1 MKFHSLIVLLSA
13 AALFTPDA
21 WGVVTVTPNSG
32 VTVTNLGGGHY
43 TIAFGTGASGSY
55 TIGAGSTDV
64 IDSITSASTAASV
77 PLVGMNLEAQDIGS
91 VGVIGSGRLHVA
103 SLRAIGNIGAVSAHR
118 IDRVESSAG
127 DLTGPVAI
135 LPPVAGVSPILN
147 ELFFQSG
154 VVRANIS
161 NPYGDINKIECNRVL
176 GASASAPV
184 TISCSGY
191 LYDLFVAQDAT
202 HLAVADPS
210 STPSGRTMAVN
221 GLTVGGTYTGSIKAR
236 FVALTANTPSQ
247 ATINIGQ
254 DFDGLMDF
262 SAGLGDPEL
271 QCLPPQIN
279 PASDEFEYYP
289 TVRIGGSV
297 SATSVIQVP
306 EYVPAGQITCHAGGV
321 QTQVV
326 VNANNAGERLLGEVL
341 YGYASPTALPIERT
355 PDIRD
360 GQYSVPLSEVGY
372 GSIGVAP
379 FALNGVE
386 TKMWLLEDTG
396 EIPPVDPALRGL
408 FSEPSAPTGQ
418 ANDTFIIPAVNYPEY
433 LGFQL
438 EFFGPVI
445 SSAGTFGSGDE
456 NPNGEVVFEVRYAG
470 AGDCWQNTG
479 IGFKVF
485 QPSPRRVDLLGA
497 LVYNTGV
504 QGAPTRWTPAQQGD
518 ENPPQ
523 VLQKG
528 RVYRLRVNQGPGDPL
543 MHCDLGLNP
552 NPLARLDYF
561 TFQVSCPCPT
571 DLNFDGAVD
580 TGDLPILLGDFGK
593 SQPSN
598 PVPCPPQ
605 LRADLNLD
613 NTVSTPDL
621 VILLGQFGTN
631 CSTPPCSPTLAL
643 SGGPAGAS
651 GPVKITGD
659 ALAPGGNSNAVAV
672 SSGTPPGPVV
682 AALGFTSMEAYSG
695 YVDGLSESDRSAHF
709 ALLLQVATSISP
721 ETPAP

>member
-32 VTVTNLGGGHY
+32 VTVTSLGGGHY
-43 TIAFGTGASGSY
+43 SIAFGTSASGPY
-55 TIGAGSTDV
+55 TISTGSTDV
-64 IDSITSASTAASV
+64 IDAITSAATAVPVAIVGMDSRAAS
-77 PLVGMNLEAQDIGS
+77 IGS

-103 SLRAIGNIGAVSAHR
+103 SLRASGNVGAVSAHR

-147 ELFFQSG
+147 EVLFQSG

-161 NPYGDINKIECNRVL
+161 NPYGDIGSIVCNRVL

-191 LYDLFVAQDAT
+191 LYDAFVAQDAT
-202 HLAVADPS
+202 HLAIADPS

-306 EYVPAGQITCHAGGV
+306 EYVPAGQTTCHAGGV

-360 GQYSVPLSEVGY
+360 GQYSVPLTEVGY

-396 EIPPVDPALRGL
+396 AIPPVDPALRGP
-408 FSEPSAPTGQ
+408 FSEPPAPIGQ

-445 SSAGTFGSGDE
+445 SSAGGFGSGDE
-456 NPNGEVVFEVRYAG
+456 EDNGELVFEVRSPG
-470 AGDCWQNTG
+470 AGDCWESTA

-504 QGAPTRWTPAQQGD
+504 QGAPTRWTPGQFGSPQQ
-518 ENPPQ
+518 
-523 VLQKG
+523 LQRG
-528 RVYRLRVNQGPGDPL
+528 RVYRLRVNQGPGAAAL
-543 MHCDLGLNP
+543 MTCDLGLNP

-561 TFQVSCPCPT
+561 TFQVSCLCPT
-571 DLNFDGAVD
+571 DLNFDGAID

-621 VILLGQFGTN
+621 VILLGQFGTS
-631 CSTPPCSPTLAL
+631 CPTPPCSPALAL

-651 GPVKITGD
+651 GSAKTTGD
-659 ALAPGGNSNAVAV
+659 ALATSGTSSAVAV

-682 AALGFTSMEAYSG
+682 AALGFTSMEAYG
-695 YVDGLSESDRSAHF
+695 AYVDGLSESDRSAHF
-709 ALLLQVATSISP
+709 ALLMQVASSISP